1 MSKDVVVSAVVLCFV
16 LCVYTSMKCQS
27 TTVTPQAEHL
37 KRVSGSNQFVMD
49 AECARRLNCARRA
62 AARVLISEA
71 VIVRDGSHPCY
82 RATAA
87 MQRVRNIGIN
97 LKLQCIDGG

>member
-49 AECARRLNCARRA
+49 AECDA
-62 AARVLISEA
+62 A
-71 VIVRDGSHPCY
+71 
-82 RATAA
+82 
-87 MQRVRNIGIN
+87 
-97 LKLQCIDGG
+97 